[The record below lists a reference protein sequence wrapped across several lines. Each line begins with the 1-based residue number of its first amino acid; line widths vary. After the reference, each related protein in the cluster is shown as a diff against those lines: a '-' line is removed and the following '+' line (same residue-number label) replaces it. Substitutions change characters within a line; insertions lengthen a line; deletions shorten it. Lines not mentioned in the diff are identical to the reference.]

1 MGIEA
6 DSGARSFGA
15 RLVYAIFL
23 LSGAAALI
31 YEIPCW
37 LHRPKQKPGLLQPR
51 LVMQF
56 VVVHRNA

>member
-31 YEIPCW
+31 YEISW
-37 LHRPKQKPGLLQPR
+37 SRQIGLLFRHTAQAAA
-51 LVMQF
+51 
-56 VVVHRNA
+56 VVL